1 MNRKAV
7 IYTRVSTDEQ
17 RESGFSLQDQEKR
30 LRAYSEKA
38 GWEIIAHYQDDHSAK
53 NFNRPDFQRMLN
65 DLKTGKIKATV
76 FLCVRMDRFS
86 RNVAESLSMI
96 QLLGKYGLEFRTLD
110 QNYDLEAPENWIPYI
125 LNMVLPQVE
134 NERRGLNTKRGM
146 RQARRNGFWN
156 GKIPKGYSWEQ
167 RNGKSYLVP
176 NEDADL
182 IKYAFEELAKG
193 IYSIEEV
200 RKKVH
205 KKGLYFSP
213 NGFHKMIR
221 NVVYMGKIRIEA
233 WKDEP
238 EEIVNGMH
246 EPLVSQ
252 EFFNTVQK
260 VISGRKKTMN
270 PKSQL
275 NENLPL
281 RGFLIC
287 RQCGG
292 KLTGSASTSK
302 TGTRHFYYHCQHG
315 CPERFRADQANIQ
328 FIQYLNQFQIPPEIM
343 NLYYHIVED
352 VFKKDEVDK
361 KRELAR
367 IDKQIQEFQ
376 NLIENVEDKFFK
388 DQIEA
393 STYSKA
399 KSRYESE
406 INRFKDERARLLSV
420 SSEFMNYID
429 YGFSLLYNLDGYYNE
444 ARVDVKQKILSS
456 IFHEKLTFDGKTYRT
471 LKRNEVFELL
481 TSNINNLGAIKQQK
495 VVKIDN
501 LSPLAPPRGF
511 EPLLQDR
518 KSCVL
523 TPRRWGR
530 VAFYSVGE

>member
-1 MNRKAV
+1 MNKKAV

-30 LRAYSEKA
+30 LRVYCEKSE
-38 GWEIIAHYQDDHSAK
+38 WDIIAHYQDDHSAK
-53 NFNRPDFQRMLN
+53 DFKRPAFQRMLD
-65 DLKTGKIKATV
+65 DLKNGRVRADI

-86 RNVAESLSMI
+86 RNAIESLNMI
-96 QLLGKYGLEFRTLD
+96 QLLGNYGLQFRTLD
-110 QNYDLEAPENWIPYI
+110 QNYDLEVPENWIPYI

-182 IKYAFEELAKG
+182 IKYAFEELAKR
-193 IYSIEEV
+193 IYTIEEV
-200 RKKVH
+200 RKKVNN
-205 KKGLYFSP
+205 KGLYFSP

-221 NVVYMGKIRIEA
+221 NVVYMGKIRIKA

-238 EEIVNGMH
+238 EEIVNGVH
-246 EPLVSQ
+246 EPLVS
-252 EFFNTVQK
+252 EESFNTVQQ
-260 VISGRKKTMN
+260 VISCRHKKMN
-270 PKSQL
+270 SKNKL

-292 KLTGSASTSK
+292 NLTGSASTSK
-302 TGTRHFYYHCQHG
+302 TGARHFYYHCQHG
-315 CPERFRADQANIQ
+315 CPERFRADEANIQ
-328 FIQYLNQFQIPPEIM
+328 FIRYLHQFQIRPEILT
-343 NLYYHIVED
+343 LYYHIMED
-352 VFKKDEVDK
+352 IFKNDKVDK
-361 KRELAR
+361 KKELA
-367 IDKQIQEFQ
+367 KVNEQIKELQSR
-376 NLIENVEDKFFK
+376 IENVEDKYFNDEIDVSTFK
-388 DQIEA
+388 K
-393 STYSKA
+393 TKR
-399 KSRYESE
+399 RYEGTIE
-406 INRFKDERARLLSV
+406 RLTDEKTKLSSV
-420 SSEFMNYID
+420 NSEFMNYIE
-429 YGFSLLYNLDGYYNE
+429 YGFSLLHKLDGYYNE
-444 ARVDVKQKILSS
+444 ACVDVKQKILGS
-456 IFHEKLTFDGKTYRT
+456 IFPEKIAFDGKTYRT
-471 LKRNEVFELL
+471 LKMNMVFELL
-481 TSNINNLGAIKQQK
+481 TNNINNLGGIKQQK

>member
-1 MNRKAV
+1 M
-7 IYTRVSTDEQ
+7 
-17 RESGFSLQDQEKR
+17 
-30 LRAYSEKA
+30 
-38 GWEIIAHYQDDHSAK
+38 
-53 NFNRPDFQRMLN
+53 
-65 DLKTGKIKATV
+65 
-76 FLCVRMDRFS
+76 
-86 RNVAESLSMI
+86 
-96 QLLGKYGLEFRTLD
+96 
-110 QNYDLEAPENWIPYI
+110 
-125 LNMVLPQVE
+125 
-134 NERRGLNTKRGM
+134 
-146 RQARRNGFWN
+146 
-156 GKIPKGYSWEQ
+156 
-167 RNGKSYLVP
+167 
-176 NEDADL
+176 

-200 RKKVH
+200 RKKVN

-246 EPLVSQ
+246 EPLVS
-252 EFFNTVQK
+252 EENFNTVQQ
-260 VISGRKKTMN
+260 VISGRKKKMN
-270 PKSQL
+270 PKSKL

-292 KLTGSASTSK
+292 NLTGSASTSK
-302 TGTRHFYYHCQHG
+302 TGARHYYYHCQYG
-315 CPERFRADQANIQ
+315 CRERFRADQANTQ

-343 NLYYHIVED
+343 NLYYHIMED

-367 IDKQIQEFQ
+367 IDKQLEEFQ

-406 INRFKDERARLLSV
+406 INRFKAERTRLLSV
-420 SSEFMNYID
+420 NSEFMNYIE
-429 YGFSLLYNLDGYYNE
+429 YGFSLLHKLDGYYNE
-444 ARVDVKQKILSS
+444 ASVDVKQKILSS
-456 IFHEKLTFDGKTYRT
+456 IFREKLTFDGKTYRT
-471 LKRNEVFELL
+471 LKKNMVLELL
-481 TSNINNLGAIKQQK
+481 TSNINNLGVIKRK
-495 VVKIDN
+495 KAVKIDS